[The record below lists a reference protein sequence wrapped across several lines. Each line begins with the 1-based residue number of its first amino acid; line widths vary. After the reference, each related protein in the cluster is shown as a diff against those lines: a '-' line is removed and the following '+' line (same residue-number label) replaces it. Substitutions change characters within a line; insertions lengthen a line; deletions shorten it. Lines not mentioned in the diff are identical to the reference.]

1 MRKWA
6 ALTPPVEYN
15 GRNIRKIMIYQ
26 TPERG
31 TCVFLYAEKDA
42 KISCADEWY
51 PTLPEALA
59 AWECAAHS
67 EWKQIADP
75 LPGCQEDAFETIRV
89 KGRETGKPEWGKYEI
104 LRDGEWRT
112 YDPAQT
118 ESENADFIV

>member
-26 TPERG
+26 TPEHG
-31 TCVFLYAEKDA
+31 TQVFLYAESEA
-42 KISCADEWY
+42 QISCADEWY
-51 PTLPEALA
+51 PTLPDALA
-59 AWECAAHS
+59 AWEGAVHS
-67 EWKQIADP
+67 EWTQIADP
-75 LPGCQEDAFETIRV
+75 LPGCQEDAFEPIRV

-104 LRDGEWRT
+104 LRDGEWQV